1 MKKRTICFTVLVIL
15 LAAVIGAVGF
25 FGFREGG
32 WFRKGGKNYNAQN
45 MQSLYDYAKQLEKA
59 GNSEAAETV
68 YEIMAQGGGAELIK
82 KAHEDI
88 PAIKQVD
95 ESEHIREIFGNRKGG
110 GSDE

>member
-1 MKKRTICFTVLVIL
+1 MKKRTSCLTVLVIL
-15 LAAVIGAVGF
+15 LVVVIGAVGF

-32 WFRKGGKNYNAQN
+32 WFRKGGKSYDAHS
-45 MQSLYDYAKQLEKA
+45 MQSLYEYAQQLEKA
-59 GNSEAAETV
+59 GNSEAAEAV
-68 YEIMAQGGGAELIK
+68 YEIMAQGGGAELIE

-95 ESEHIREIFGNRKGG
+95 ELEHIREIFGNRKGG